1 MHRDKIL
8 ALTVLALVMVWV
20 CPDRAL
26 AENDPAMDL
35 YYSANS
41 LCSRRFYKLAVTEYK
56 TFLST
61 YGTHAKV
68 PLAKWGLAV
77 SLYNLGDLK
86 EAEPLLK
93 ELVGNGAIAA
103 QDQLHNL
110 WGACLMEQKRFA
122 EAEQAFGWSV
132 KNAKDPASEQTAN
145 ARTGLIETLF
155 LQDKWAEVIAVADQA
170 GKLAPQSPYTPR
182 IRYQGAVAR
191 AKLKQYDEAAAVLK
205 EIIAAGKDPALVH
218 RATFHLAECLRYS
231 DKLAE
236 SAELYKIAATTQK
249 GEFSE
254 YAHYNYGM
262 VLFLLDKHSDSIAAL
277 TDFRKLYPKTALV
290 PEASLYIGRAHI
302 ELKDYAKA
310 EAVLRPLATGQ
321 NSPLLPAAVL
331 WYARMHVRANNPTQA
346 VNILKDVESRFA
358 KDPLLPAMINE
369 LAMAYM
375 DLRRH
380 DQAAAA
386 FVRAQSVATG
396 DEAMDFMRLQ
406 AFCLHRAGQYPQS
419 LEVCEA
425 FGRKYPKSPRLSDA
439 LFLKA
444 ENLLLLKKEP
454 EALAA
459 YDVFIKAEAKHKDA
473 LLAHLRRAQLHAN
486 LKQWAPAAE
495 NIEVVLAG
503 DHKAAIFDQAWYLA
517 GDYAFQTGDW
527 DKAVKAFETF
537 LAEKPEQPN
546 VDAAMYAL
554 ALAYEHD
561 KQSDKALEM
570 LKDLIVDHYGQS
582 IGEKQDTAKGFTKV
596 GKSKDGKAKVS
607 RRKQDAGPAYGYL
620 QVARVAMGRILYEAG
635 RLDEAQAVLL
645 EARNS
650 YAALRQERDGDAEY
664 YLAWI
669 ATKQDRQADAAK
681 YFAELAN
688 YPKHAFAADATL
700 QSAILQIRDGQLAPA
715 LARLQELLK
724 ANPQHP
730 KADQATYYIGLCLAR
745 LNKPG
750 EALPYLKAV
759 LEKYPRSDR
768 ADEALCW
775 QGRCEEQD
783 GQDPAARAAKASATY
798 KTFIQRYPKSE
809 LLPDVLVDLAK
820 LEFEAKQYDQVIA
833 SMTGLVGEDLKK
845 PMESPALRERALYL
859 LGWSYNKTNKAALSA
874 KVFEEMGKVAKAG
887 GGVMTASA
895 AFQAGEARMQMK
907 EYPAALEHFSKAV
920 AAAKAGTD
928 DHASALIRRGEC
940 EALTDQWQASQAT
953 YAAFIQQYGSAKH
966 KLLPRAEFG
975 LGWAM
980 ENQKDYARA
989 ITAYRQATARGGKDA
1004 LAARCQFQIGEC
1016 LFASDKLDQAVK
1028 EFILVETTYAIPE
1041 WTARAIL
1048 ELGRIR
1054 EAQDREDEAMDRYKE
1069 VIKRFPDT
1077 AAAGV
1082 AKTRLKALQ

>member
-1 MHRDKIL
+1 L
-8 ALTVLALVMVWV
+8 AAALVWG
-20 CPDRAL
+20 DLAL

-41 LCSRRFYKLAVTEYK
+41 LCSRRFYKLAVVEYK
-56 TFLST
+56 SFLSQ
-61 YGTHAKV
+61 YGNHAKA
-68 PLAKWGLAV
+68 PLAKWGLAI
-77 SLYNLGDLK
+77 SLYNLGQLK
-86 EAEPLLK
+86 EAEPLFK
-93 ELVGNGAIAA
+93 ELAGNGAVAA
-103 QDQLHNL
+103 QEQLHNL
-110 WGACLMEQKRFA
+110 WGACLLEQKRFP
-122 EAEQAFGWSV
+122 EAEKAFNWSI

-145 ARTGLIETLF
+145 ARTALIEAMF
-155 LQDKWAEVIAVADQA
+155 LQDKWAEVIAVADEA
-170 GKLAPQSPYTPR
+170 GKLAPNSPYTPQ

-191 AKLKQYDEAAAVLK
+191 AKLKKYDEAASVLK
-205 EIIAAGKDPALVH
+205 EIIAAGKDAALVH
-218 RATFHLAECLRYS
+218 RATFHLAECLRCS

-236 SAELYKIAATTQK
+236 SAELYKTAATTQK

-262 VLFLLDKHSDSIAAL
+262 VLFLLEKYPESIAAL
-277 TDFRKLYPKTALV
+277 TDFRKLYPSTTLS
-290 PEASLYIGRAHI
+290 PEANLYIGRALI
-302 ELKDYAKA
+302 ELKDYARA
-310 EAVLRPLATGQ
+310 DVFLRPLATGH
-321 NSPLLPAAVL
+321 NSPLMPAAVL

-369 LAMAYM
+369 LATAHMA
-375 DLRRH
+375 LRRH

-386 FVRAQSVATG
+386 FVRAQSVAAG

-425 FGRKYPKSPRLSDA
+425 FARKYPKSPRLSDV

-459 YDVFIKAEAKHKDA
+459 YDVFLKAEPKHKDA

-486 LKQWAPAAE
+486 LKKWAPAAE
-495 NIEVVLAG
+495 NIEAVLAG

-517 GDYAFQTGDW
+517 GDYAFQAGDW

-537 LAEKPEQPN
+537 IAEKPQQPN
-546 VDAAMYAL
+546 IDAAMYAL
-554 ALAYEHD
+554 ALAYEHV
-561 KQSDKALEM
+561 KQNDKALET

-582 IGEKQDTAKGFTKV
+582 ISEKPGADKGFTKAGASKA
-596 GKSKDGKAKVS
+596 GKSKTGRAKVPP
-607 RRKQDAGPAYGYL
+607 RKQDAGPTYDYL
-620 QVARVAMGRILYEAG
+620 QLARVTMGRLLYEAG

-645 EARNS
+645 DARNS

-664 YLAWI
+664 YLGWI

-688 YPKHAFAADATL
+688 YPKHAFATDATL

-715 LARLQELLK
+715 LGRLQELLK

-730 KADQATYYIGLCLAR
+730 KADQATYYIGLCYAR

-759 LEKYPRSDR
+759 QAKYPASDR

-775 QGRCEEQD
+775 QGRCEELD
-783 GQDPAARAAKASATY
+783 GPDPAARAAKASATY
-798 KTFIQRYPKSE
+798 KTFIQKYPKSE
-809 LLPDVLVDLAK
+809 LLADVLVDLAK
-820 LEFEAKQYDQVIA
+820 LEFEAKRYDQVIA
-833 SMTGLVGEDLKK
+833 SMVGLVGEDFTR

-859 LGWSYNKTNKAALSA
+859 LGWSYSKTGKAALSA
-874 KVFEEMGKVAKAG
+874 KAFEEMTKAQAG

-895 AFQAGEARMQMK
+895 AFLAGEARMQAK
-907 EYPAALEHFSKAV
+907 EYPAALEHFTKAV
-920 AAAKAGTD
+920 AAARPGTD

-940 EALTDQWQASQAT
+940 EALTDRWKESQASC
-953 YAAFIQQYGSAKH
+953 AAFIRQYGNAKH

-975 LGWAM
+975 LGWAL

-989 ITAYRQATARGGKDA
+989 IEAYRQVTAGKGKDA

-1048 ELGRIR
+1048 ELGRVR

-1077 AAAGV
+1077 TAAGV